1 MEHKTAMNCSTF
13 EDNLSDFLEK
23 QLNSATYMS
32 AAAHALQCPLCHSL
46 LNDVKDSIAACHSLS
61 EALPALT
68 PLEAKILE
76 STLPEANMVCTEF
89 EEHLTDYLDGFLPAG
104 VFHRWERHAALCD
117 DCTDLP
123 GMVVRSLAT
132 IVEYKLEELPVPA
145 GLNQRILAATSE
157 LEPVKAKGPSLPSR
171 IWDAVSGIRIPL
183 PIPQLAPVAMMLLF
197 AFLFISQ
204 GVSADGTLS
213 DVYNKSLQIA
223 EQSYR
228 QSSEAL
234 NLGNSGGGEAR

>member
-1 MEHKTAMNCSTF
+1 MEQKAAMNCSTF
-13 EDNLSDFLEK
+13 EENLSDFVEK

-46 LNDVKDSIAACHSLS
+46 LNDVKDSIAACHALS

-76 STLPEANMVCTEF
+76 RTLPEANMVCNEF

-132 IVEYKLEELPVPA
+132 VVEFKLDELPVPA
-145 GLNQRILAATSE
+145 GLHQRIFAATSDAE
-157 LEPVKAKGPSLPSR
+157 QVKVKGPSLASR
-171 IWDAVSGIRIPL
+171 IWDAISGIRIPL
-183 PIPQLAPVAMMLLF
+183 PIPQLAPVAMMLAF

-204 GVSADGTLS
+204 GVSADGTLT

-234 NLGNSGGGEAR
+234 NPANRGGGESR

>member
-1 MEHKTAMNCSTF
+1 MKHNSAMNCSTF
-13 EDNLSDFLEK
+13 EENLSDFVEK

-46 LNDVKDSIAACHSLS
+46 LNDVKDSIAACHALS
-61 EALPALT
+61 EAIPALT

-76 STLPEANMVCTEF
+76 RTLPEANMVCNEF

-132 IVEYKLEELPVPA
+132 IVEYKLDEVPVPA
-145 GLNQRILAATSE
+145 GLNQRILAATSA
-157 LEPVKAKGPSLPSR
+157 LEPVTAKGPSLASR

-183 PIPQLAPVAMMLLF
+183 PIPQLAPVAMMLAF

-234 NLGNSGGGEAR
+234 NPANRSGGESR